1 MKNLNVLFLLFLDPC
16 RSMDK
21 YYTYASGFN
30 CRSYYQCN
38 SRGRSMA
45 MCCKNNESFNPDLGK
60 CVRDNTCKID
70 CTARQF
76 YQAGSNP
83 SYSSFRET
91 QREVQRDLKVNVQVT
106 ETYECESKLSQ
117 ILISFN
123 IM

>member
-1 MKNLNVLFLLFLDPC
+1 
-16 RSMDK
+16 MDK
-21 YYTYASGFN
+21 YSTYASGFN

-60 CVRDNTCKID
+60 CVRDITCKID

-76 YQAGSNP
+76 YQAGSRP

-91 QREVQRDLKVNVQVT
+91 QREVQRDKSL
-106 ETYECESKLSQ
+106 YDFL
-117 ILISFN
+117 FN
-123 IM
+123 NAMNFWNTDGVFKASLPNTS

>member
-1 MKNLNVLFLLFLDPC
+1 
-16 RSMDK
+16 
-21 YYTYASGFN
+21 
-30 CRSYYQCN
+30 
-38 SRGRSMA
+38 MA
-45 MCCKNNESFNPDLGK
+45 MCCKNNKSFNPDLGK

-106 ETYECESKLSQ
+106 ETYECEYKLSQ